1 LADSVKEDV
10 KKEDAKNLEGKLH
23 RDMLQRRQG
32 WRILDHMIAFGWS
45 RAYHWSSRSPNSAL
59 RISWVVLLEKAELW
73 FQRKGKD
80 VSALRISW
88 VVLLERAELWFQRKG
103 KDVITELHFFH
114 SINTLRARC
123 LQREGKGTSILMP
136 AHAMLT
142 WRVWGV

>member
-1 LADSVKEDV
+1 MFA
-10 KKEDAKNLEGKLH
+10 
-23 RDMLQRRQG
+23 
-32 WRILDHMIAFGWS
+32 
-45 RAYHWSSRSPNSAL
+45 
-59 RISWVVLLEKAELW
+59 
-73 FQRKGKD
+73 
-80 VSALRISW
+80 ALRISW

-142 WRVWGV
+142 WRVWGCKWYSVSWFLVSKFC